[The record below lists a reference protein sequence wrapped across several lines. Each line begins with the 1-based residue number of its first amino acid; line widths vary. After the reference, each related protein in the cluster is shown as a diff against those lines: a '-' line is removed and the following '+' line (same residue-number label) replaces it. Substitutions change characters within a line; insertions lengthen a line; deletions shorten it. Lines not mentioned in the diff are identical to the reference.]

1 MRTVAKIHTLGN
13 ETSGDTILPMKVRE
27 ECMLGTCEKQ
37 PLSAT
42 SKMVHC
48 KHLTIVLAL
57 LCVPPIVT
65 LAQNAD
71 TAQNP
76 PAPLGKLVDV
86 GGYRVHLY
94 CTGTGS
100 PTVVILGAGYSFDW
114 GLVQP
119 GVAGIT
125 QVCAYDHSGSAWSD
139 EGPKEKDSCA
149 LRVREVHAV
158 LKSAGIAGPYVL
170 VGHSLGGVIAR
181 LYAVQ
186 YPDEVAGI
194 VFVDHAFAMINR
206 RPP

>member
-27 ECMLGTCEKQ
+27 ECMLATCEKQ

-57 LCVPPIVT
+57 LCVPPIGT
-65 LAQNAD
+65 LAQKAD

-94 CTGTGS
+94 CTGSGS
-100 PTVVILGAGYSFDW
+100 PILRSSSSALDSLSIGGLFSPKSPNLLRCARMIIPESVGAI
-114 GLVQP
+114 LARKTRVRL
-119 GVAGIT
+119 
-125 QVCAYDHSGSAWSD
+125 GSA
-139 EGPKEKDSCA
+139 
-149 LRVREVHAV
+149 RYTR
-158 LKSAGIAGPYVL
+158 
-170 VGHSLGGVIAR
+170 
-181 LYAVQ
+181 Q
-186 YPDEVAGI
+186 
-194 VFVDHAFAMINR
+194 
-206 RPP
+206 